1 MLQRCSKLYSFVL
14 NGGKE
19 WVLTLGESWTNTTL
33 DMEKSGKTVSR
44 RRFWTWK
51 IDVTVN
57 SYTLNP
63 ISRNEL
69 AQDKMPVQS
78 SMKHDMFISRDVNV
92 NTGQNWFIFVTT
104 STSGETRYGQPALE
118 ALEKSCSLA
127 NNLTTGVS
135 WLGKSQRHRPV
146 VTPNGGLVMES
157 PQNARNI

>member
-1 MLQRCSKLYSFVL
+1 M
-14 NGGKE
+14 
-19 WVLTLGESWTNTTL
+19 
-33 DMEKSGKTVSR
+33 
-44 RRFWTWK
+44 
-51 IDVTVN
+51 DVTVN

-78 SMKHDMFISRDVNV
+78 SMKHDMFISRDERKCERWTKLVH
-92 NTGQNWFIFVTT
+92 ILSILT

-135 WLGKSQRHRPV
+135 
-146 VTPNGGLVMES
+146 
-157 PQNARNI
+157 